1 MVELSDAK
9 VKEGCISAKPKPF
22 AQVLKPHFRVQALAG
37 ERFLCYFCAAMKR
50 LLVISYWIVSTL
62 LVAIILSSFDYKF
75 LEALF
80 AGTMFLPG
88 ALAAKFFFQKV
99 NFEDR
104 RAGIRDMVF
113 IIIGILLAEILLF
126 LVAHFFILT
135 FREGPTGR
143 FLNMEEIPQPLT
155 NPVFI
160 ALILTALAAG
170 AYFFESWLDRK
181 KPEEPGPIRFISG
194 RKPVTL
200 SLDEILYV
208 ESNDS
213 VTTVVATGDRRFK
226 NKTPISHWEA
236 NLEPHFVRI
245 HRSYLVNRKA
255 VTGIDVDILYIGDT
269 QLPISRKYK
278 DQAKDLAR

>member
-1 MVELSDAK
+1 
-9 VKEGCISAKPKPF
+9 
-22 AQVLKPHFRVQALAG
+22 
-37 ERFLCYFCAAMKR
+37 MKR

-75 LEALF
+75 PEALF
-80 AGTMFLPG
+80 VGSMFLPG
-88 ALAAKFFFQKV
+88 ALAAKFFFPKV
-99 NFEDR
+99 NFKDR
-104 RAGIRDMVF
+104 RSGIRDAVF
-113 IIIGILLAEILLF
+113 IILGIMLAEILLF
-126 LVAHFFILT
+126 LVAHFYILT
-135 FREGPTGR
+135 FREGQNGR

-181 KPEEPGPIRFISG
+181 RPEEPGPIRFISG
-194 RKPVTL
+194 RKPVSL
-200 SLDEILYV
+200 QLDEILYV

-213 VTTVVATGDRRFK
+213 VTTVVATGERRFK
-226 NKTPISHWEA
+226 NKTPISQWEA
-236 NLEPHFVRI
+236 ILEPYFIRI

-278 DQAKDLAR
+278 DSVKDLTISN

>member
-1 MVELSDAK
+1 
-9 VKEGCISAKPKPF
+9 
-22 AQVLKPHFRVQALAG
+22 
-37 ERFLCYFCAAMKR
+37 MKR
-50 LLVISYWIVSTL
+50 LPVISYWIVSTL
-62 LVAIILSSFDYKF
+62 LVATILSSFGYSF

-80 AGTMFLPG
+80 IGTMFLPG
-88 ALAAKFFFQKV
+88 ALAAKFFFPKV
-99 NFEDR
+99 NYRDR
-104 RAGIRDMVF
+104 RSGIRDTAF
-113 IIIGILLAEILLF
+113 IVLGILVAEVLFFMIAHSYILL
-126 LVAHFFILT
+126 L
-135 FREGPTGR
+135 REGRNGW
-143 FLNMEEIPQPLT
+143 FLSAEDIPEPLT

-181 KPEEPGPIRFISG
+181 KPEEPGPVKFISG

-226 NKTPISHWEA
+226 NKTPISQWEA
-236 NLEPHFVRI
+236 NLQPHFIRI

-255 VTGIDVDILYIGDT
+255 VTGVDVDILYVGDI
-269 QLPISRKYK
+269 QLPVSRKYK
-278 DQAKDLAR
+278 DRVKDLAL

>member
-1 MVELSDAK
+1 
-9 VKEGCISAKPKPF
+9 
-22 AQVLKPHFRVQALAG
+22 
-37 ERFLCYFCAAMKR
+37 MKR

-62 LVAIILSSFDYKF
+62 LVAIILSSFDYSF

-80 AGTMFLPG
+80 VGTMFLPG
-88 ALAAKFFFQKV
+88 ALAAKFFFPKL
-99 NFEDR
+99 NFKDK
-104 RAGIRDMVF
+104 RAGVRDTAF
-113 IIIGILLAEILLF
+113 IILGILLAEVLLF
-126 LVAHFFILT
+126 LVAHFYILT
-135 FREGPTGR
+135 FREGQNGR
-143 FLNMEEIPQPLT
+143 FLNMSEIPQPLT

-181 KPEEPGPIRFISG
+181 RPEEPGPIRFISG
-194 RKPVTL
+194 RKPVSL

-226 NKTPISHWEA
+226 NKTPISQWEA
-236 NLEPHFVRI
+236 NLQPHFIRI
-245 HRSYLVNRKA
+245 HRSYLVNRTA
-255 VTGIDVDILYIGDT
+255 VTGIDVDILYVGDT

-278 DQAKDLAR
+278 DKVNEKTAPELRSR

>member
-1 MVELSDAK
+1 
-9 VKEGCISAKPKPF
+9 
-22 AQVLKPHFRVQALAG
+22 
-37 ERFLCYFCAAMKR
+37 MKR
-50 LLVISYWIVSTL
+50 LLVILYWVVATL
-62 LVAIILSSFDYKF
+62 LVAMVFTSLGYRFLDAFFIGILY
-75 LEALF
+75 
-80 AGTMFLPG
+80 LPG
-88 ALAAKFFFQKV
+88 ALAAKFFFSKV
-99 NFEDR
+99 NFKNKKT
-104 RAGIRDMVF
+104 GIRDSIF
-113 IIIGILLAEILLF
+113 IVLGILVSEIVLF
-126 LVAHFFILT
+126 LMVHYYLT
-135 FREGPTGR
+135 VYGKDGYMKVSDIP
-143 FLNMEEIPQPLT
+143 EIPGIFT
-155 NPVFI
+155 NPAFI
-160 ALILTALAAG
+160 ALILTVLAAG
-170 AYFFESWLDRK
+170 AYFFESWLDVK